1 MEAKDCFEEAP
12 FDTSKVARDV
22 HSALALLGV
31 AMPGVDAMVRGAA
44 RLAFA
49 FCSHGWNDWEAV
61 DFIQQFATDAIG
73 EGLGWR
79 DWISKTF
86 HLLRVWK
93 DGDGKARIRG
103 AKDIDEPAHGEDG
116 QALHEVIAVPSQ
128 DRRGSLDAELP
139 EQIEPVADFLR
150 DAPSKTISKT
160 RGVSARMGRYDT
172 AKLIRATALAV
183 RDPGLLGSLEFDPVA
198 WASRPKAGRGGR
210 PSKAAL
216 AQRAARAQQQQSL
229 F

>member
-1 MEAKDCFEEAP
+1 MEAKQDFAVLDLTP
-12 FDTSKVARDV
+12 MIVARAV
-22 HSALALLGV
+22 AEALEPLGV
-31 AMPGVDAMVRGAA
+31 VMPGVPSMVRGAA
-44 RLAFA
+44 KLATA
-49 FCSHGWNDWEAV
+49 FSRHGWNDWEAV

-103 AKDIDEPAHGEDG
+103 AKDIDEPVHGEDG

-150 DAPSKTISKT
+150 DAPARAIAEG
-160 RGVSARMGRYDT
+160 RGVSPRMGRYDT
-172 AKLIRATALAV
+172 AKLIKATALAA
-183 RDPGLLGSLEFDPVA
+183 RDPGLFGSLNFDPEA
-198 WASRPKAGRGGR
+198 WASRPKTGRGGR

-216 AQRAARAQQQQSL
+216 AQRQAAQGQQQSL